1 MKIFLKDDVYKSAL
15 RRINRIFDEF
25 DNVVIS
31 SSGGKDS
38 TVTMQLTLQV
48 AEERGRLPVKMFFLD
63 QEAEYRMTI
72 EYMRIAMADPRIE
85 PLWVQAPIK
94 LFNATSMDDPW
105 LMCWKE
111 GDEWMRPKEDI
122 SIKENV
128 FGTER
133 FHDMFVKAL
142 DYWFP
147 DESACYLAGVRAE
160 ESPTRL
166 AGLTTAATYKDITW
180 GKKLNEKKGHY
191 TFYPIWDWCMSD
203 VWKYIH
209 DGGWEYCKIYD
220 ELYRYG
226 ISPRNMRVSNLH
238 HETAV
243 HSLFFLHEI
252 ESDTWSALTKRL
264 GGINQAKHMKKNEMF
279 SVQTLPYM
287 FDTWAEYRDYL
298 TEHLIT
304 MVKHREAF
312 VKKWAKMDEFYGDMA
327 RPKDLIKKQISS
339 LLANDWEF
347 VKLAGFMN
355 SPPMITYRDW
365 RRGNISNRQRL
376 DKNMIYIQPHMIGV
390 IDERFAKPS
399 NK

>member
-1 MKIFLKDDVYKSAL
+1 MKIFLRDSVYESAL

-111 GDEWMRPKEDI
+111 GEEWMRPKEAI

-147 DESACYLAGVRAE
+147 NESACYLAGVRAE

-191 TFYPIWDWCMSD
+191 TYLGL
-203 VWKYIH
+203 V
-209 DGGWEYCKIYD
+209 
-220 ELYRYG
+220 
-226 ISPRNMRVSNLH
+226 
-238 HETAV
+238 HE
-243 HSLFFLHEI
+243 
-252 ESDTWSALTKRL
+252 
-264 GGINQAKHMKKNEMF
+264 
-279 SVQTLPYM
+279 
-287 FDTWAEYRDYL
+287 
-298 TEHLIT
+298 
-304 MVKHREAF
+304 
-312 VKKWAKMDEFYGDMA
+312 
-327 RPKDLIKKQISS
+327 
-339 LLANDWEF
+339 
-347 VKLAGFMN
+347 
-355 SPPMITYRDW
+355 
-365 RRGNISNRQRL
+365 
-376 DKNMIYIQPHMIGV
+376 
-390 IDERFAKPS
+390 
-399 NK
+399 